1 MARGREEPRLAARSV
16 VLRQSDV
23 YTAHTHTKK
32 KDGRSDGSDDG
43 ASSASSGG
51 ARTPGAA
58 EHAEV
63 RAVEQKLS
71 TADEFDVE
79 SPTATAE

>member
-1 MARGREEPRLAARSV
+1 MRNPVWRHA
-16 VLRQSDV
+16 VLFFANLMS
-23 YTAHTHTKK
+23 TLHTHTKK

-58 EHAEV
+58 ERAEV
-63 RAVEQKLS
+63 RAVERKLS

>member
-1 MARGREEPRLAARSV
+1 MAA
-16 VLRQSDV
+16 
-23 YTAHTHTKK
+23 
-32 KDGRSDGSDDG
+32 DGRSDGSDDG

-58 EHAEV
+58 ERAEV
-63 RAVEQKLS
+63 RAVERKLS